1 MSKFQLGETENLLL
15 QKIYAAALAPEK
27 WPALILDV
35 AHYIC
40 AADGELLFYGCPPVE
55 QTCIVSS
62 KVLSVLNKLSESHA
76 ATHLSPD
83 NALVE
88 KTLATFAQT
97 ATTPCEPAN
106 LVWVENF
113 SDLPLSCKIHLAL
126 VHSDHSLVLLSFWG
140 ARGTDG
146 FSAEACAFLQTL
158 APHIARALFI
168 YRQMG
173 TLYQNN
179 QWLAETL
186 KQSSLAVLLLNA
198 DLQVLFIAP
207 EAQKILASNSS
218 VSVSRCGYLLVGDAV
233 QQAQLDKLLR
243 QSLLPGAVLPDN
255 NGCCIPIKL
264 PNKLHPLKLNI
275 LPFNQSGSA
284 SPAQTRL
291 AIFITDPERRMVAP
305 AEYLRQAYG
314 LTRTEVQ
321 VANLLINGCDL
332 AGIANQ
338 RKTTLETTR
347 WQIKSLMHKTNTN
360 SQPELVRLLMLLSRE
375 SAETSALSDVNL
387 QLIAPPFG

>member
-1 MSKFQLGETENLLL
+1 MSKFQLGESENLLL
-15 QKIYAAALAPEK
+15 QKIYAAAMAPEK

-35 AHYIC
+35 AHYIR
-40 AADGELLFYGCPPVE
+40 AEDGEVLFYDYPPAE
-55 QTCIVSS
+55 QNCIVSS
-62 KVLSVLNKLSESHA
+62 KVLSVLNKLSESCS
-76 ATHLSPD
+76 TPGCSLD
-83 NALVE
+83 NALTGAIRSPFV
-88 KTLATFAQT
+88 QSIMNV
-97 ATTPCEPAN
+97 PVSN
-106 LVWVENF
+106 NVVWVEKF

-126 VHSDHSLVLLSFWG
+126 AHSDHSLVLLSFWG
-140 ARGTDG
+140 AENTDG

-198 DLQVLFIAP
+198 DFQVLFIAP
-207 EAQKILASNSS
+207 EAQKILASNST
-218 VSVSRCGYLLVGDAV
+218 VAVSRCGYLLVGDAI
-233 QQAQLDKLLR
+233 QQAQFDKLLR
-243 QSLLPGAVLPDN
+243 QCLLPGATLPDN

-275 LPFNQSGSA
+275 LPFNQSGSS
-284 SPAQTRL
+284 SPTQTRI
-291 AIFITDPERRMVAP
+291 AIFITDPERRIVAP

-332 AGIANQ
+332 AAIASQ
-338 RKTTLETTR
+338 RHTTLETTR
-347 WQIKSLMHKTNTN
+347 WQIKSLMHKTSTN

-375 SAETSALSDVNL
+375 SAEASALPDVAL
-387 QLIAPPFG
+387 QMIASPFG

>member
-1 MSKFQLGETENLLL
+1 MSNFQLGETENLLL

-35 AHYIC
+35 AHYIR
-40 AADGELLFYGCPPVE
+40 AMDGELLFYERPPIE
-55 QTCIVSS
+55 QNCIVSS
-62 KVLSVLNKLSESHA
+62 KALSMLNKLRELHA
-76 ATHLSPD
+76 ATPVSDTNSLI
-83 NALVE
+83 E
-88 KTLATFAQT
+88 KTLTTFSHVATSPT
-97 ATTPCEPAN
+97 EATN

-113 SDLPLSCKIHLAL
+113 SNLPLSCKINLAL

-140 ARGTDG
+140 ARGADG

-198 DLQVLFIAP
+198 DLQVLFVAP

-218 VSVSRCGYLLVGDAV
+218 VAISRCGFLLVGDAV

-243 QSLLPGAVLPDN
+243 QSLSPSAVTSEN
-255 NGCCIPIKL
+255 NSCCIPIKL
-264 PNKLHPLKLNI
+264 PNKVHPLKLNI
-275 LPFNQSGSA
+275 LPFNQSGST
-284 SPAQTRL
+284 SSTQTRL

-305 AEYLRQAYG
+305 VDYLRQAYG

-321 VANLLINGCDL
+321 VANLLINGFDL
-332 AGIANQ
+332 AAIASQ
-338 RKTTLETTR
+338 RHTTLETTR

-375 SAETSALSDVNL
+375 SAEASALAEVNL
-387 QLIAPPFG
+387 QMFAPPFG